1 MRRSVAAF
9 GRFLASALALLALI
23 VVSAGGS
30 YSEDRSTPGPEAI
43 LGDGLEALDDNQ
55 TARARN
61 LFESLMTSYPGTP
74 EAGRA
79 ALELEAMSAV
89 GAAAGEEP
97 PAAGSAPRATGEGG
111 GIAEFRQDFLMD
123 VGDRV
128 FFAEAS
134 AEIGGRARA
143 VIDHQAR
150 WLNKHTSLIVTI
162 IGRAD
167 DGGSA
172 AGASDLSKRRAEAV
186 RDRLITG
193 GVEANRI
200 MVEARGDRDPLALC
214 RSAQCQA
221 QNRHAE
227 TMIGDPTQ
235 AGEPGRGAR

>member
-1 MRRSVAAF
+1 MRRRVTTF
-9 GRFLASALALLALI
+9 RRLLASALCVLAAAS
-23 VVSAGGS
+23 VSAEGS
-30 YSEDRSTPGPEAI
+30 FAAERYSQSPKEM
-43 LGDGLEALDDNQ
+43 LGDGLDALDDNQ
-55 TARARN
+55 DALARN
-61 LFESLMTSYPGTP
+61 LFEHLITTYPGTA

-79 ALELEAMSAV
+79 ALELESMGADGVSA
-89 GAAAGEEP
+89 GGEP
-97 PAAGSAPRATGEGG
+97 RTARSGPRPATEGG
-111 GIAEFRQDFLMD
+111 RIAEIRREFLLN

-134 AEIGGRARA
+134 ADIGGRARA

-150 WLNKHTSLIVTI
+150 WLNKHISLIVTI

-172 AGASDLSKRRAEAV
+172 ATAADLSKRRAEAV
-186 RDRLITG
+186 RDRLIAG
-193 GVEANRI
+193 GIGANRI
-200 MVEARGDRDPLALC
+200 VVEARGDRDPLAVC

-235 AGEPGRGAR
+235 AGEPGLAAR